1 MKLAGLGADTITST
15 PGHPFWVLGEGWQ
28 MTKQLE
34 AGKSLHALSGGIPVE
49 TIEKQAEA
57 DQLPAEFAYNLI
69 VDDFHTFFV
78 GDQGFLVHDNTPRE
92 PTAALV
98 PGLLPQASDA
108 DKNHPQK

>member
-1 MKLAGLGADTITST
+1 MKIGLGADTITST
-15 PGHPFWVLGEGWQ
+15 PTHPFWVLGEGWQ

-34 AGKSLHALSGGIPVE
+34 AGKSLHALSGAIRVE

-78 GDQGFLVHDNTPRE
+78 GDQGILVHDNTPRE

-98 PGLLPQASDA
+98 PGLLPQANDT
-108 DKNHPQK
+108 DKNHPEK